1 MGGRYVRASH
11 QLFSS
16 FGRSWTQT
24 SACVSSSQTQQLLGC
39 PEYRDKSGPSTI
51 RGKWRLT
58 AVCNIPAFQAA
69 VYSRLSATLSS
80 GQIAANRDHFT
91 STHVLSLACKSS
103 LFVPI
108 TATGL
113 FSAMF
118 LASSRAAFKT
128 SCLPPSTTFDTNPR
142 SFASAAEKGRVE
154 YASSWTRDW
163 FPVTFGRRA
172 RVPMSAASPISAS

>member
-1 MGGRYVRASH
+1 MSELRIS
-11 QLFSS
+11 FSPGLGVHGHKHWLPFLHHRRNS
-16 FGRSWTQT
+16 FWD
-24 SACVSSSQTQQLLGC
+24 VL
-39 PEYRDKSGPSTI
+39 STEI
-51 RGKWRLT
+51 NPVALPYAGKWRLT

-118 LASSRAAFKT
+118 LASPRAAFKT